1 MDNWMVCMYLHIH
14 IRFIYAII
22 QRQIRYIGEEVD
34 ARVRISGGPDA
45 SARQQIMT
53 DSITCN
59 GCADEC
65 YVCTELSG

>member
-1 MDNWMVCMYLHIH
+1 MVFMYLHIH
-14 IRFIYAII
+14 IRFIYAVI
-22 QRQIRYIGEEVD
+22 QRHIRDIGEEVD
-34 ARVRISGGPDA
+34 TRMRIGCGPY
-45 SARQQIMT
+45 SSTRQQIMT